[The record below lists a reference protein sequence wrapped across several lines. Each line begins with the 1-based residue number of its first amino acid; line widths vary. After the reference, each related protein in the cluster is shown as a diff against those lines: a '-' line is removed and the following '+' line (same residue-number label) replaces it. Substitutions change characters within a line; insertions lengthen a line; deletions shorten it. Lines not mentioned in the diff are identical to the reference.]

1 MQDPRI
7 NRLPKWAQRLIAQK
21 YNEIERLKIELAAS
35 KSKFHPVPPDVM
47 PPENFGG
54 LTRGWHCWVFNNE
67 YRIEPAC
74 SSTLAHSIGDTKRT
88 RSQNP
93 KPLYSTRLR
102 ALQAA
107 ICELEQQHANTKFK
121 IQKEINKEKSNPTP
135 LP

>member
-1 MQDPRI
+1 MHNPRI
-7 NRLPKWAQRLIAQK
+7 NKLPKWAQSLIAQK
-21 YNEIERLKIELAAS
+21 DDEIERLNLELDLS
-35 KSKFHPVPPDVM
+35 KSAFHPVTPDVL
-47 PPENFGG
+47 PPENFGE
-54 LTRGWHCWVFNNE
+54 LTKGWHYVVFNNE

-74 SSTLAHSIGDTKRT
+74 SSTTSHSVGDTKRA
-88 RSQNP
+88 RSQNS

-107 ICELEQQHANTKFK
+107 LCELERQHAKTAIK